1 MNISDNSDN
10 KNKQKKS
17 NELLTE
23 LFIILGCDPEKQENI
38 LDVTFDSDTLKDKN
52 LIDKLYSLQD
62 KFKSDYNSS
71 SLTCLHKNSIN
82 KQKFPAINF
91 IRQILKCN
99 NYKLYGFYISNG
111 YNKQNG
117 GKKNLK
123 RYYKIKE
130 IE

>member
-10 KNKQKKS
+10 KNKQKS
-17 NELLTE
+17 NELTE
-23 LFIILGCDPEKQENI
+23 LFIRLLWSWKTRKYIRW
-38 LDVTFDSDTLKDKN
+38 FDSDTLKDKN